1 MTVFIRALVLVLVL
15 TTSSWAAAPQG
26 AGTNRP
32 MTCKPPFERSMEALK
47 PPADLEKKLR
57 AVDEKQ
63 GDALK
68 QARSDMRDKKRALYQ
83 GLENTTTKEDD
94 LKKLFAEYNAASS
107 ALNSTR
113 FDSDLQVWRILT
125 PEQRKVWF
133 TYRKCS
139 RDGMMPPASAPMPRG
154 PMMQQHQQMPH
165 TMGTPPMDPPA
176 DAPMDER

>member
-1 MTVFIRALVLVLVL
+1 MMIFVRMLVLVLVL
-15 TTSSWAAAPQG
+15 ATSSWAAAPQG

-32 MTCKPPFERSMEALK
+32 MTCKPPFERSIEALK
-47 PPADLEKKLR
+47 PTADLEKKLR
-57 AVDEKQ
+57 TIYEKQ

-83 GLENTTTKEDD
+83 GLENTATKEDD

-133 TYRKCS
+133 TYRKCN
-139 RDGMMPPASAPMPRG
+139 RDGMMMPPASAPMPKG
-154 PMMQQHQQMPH
+154 HMMQHQQMPP
-165 TMGTPPMDPPA
+165 TMGKPPMDPPA
-176 DAPMDER
+176 YDPMDER